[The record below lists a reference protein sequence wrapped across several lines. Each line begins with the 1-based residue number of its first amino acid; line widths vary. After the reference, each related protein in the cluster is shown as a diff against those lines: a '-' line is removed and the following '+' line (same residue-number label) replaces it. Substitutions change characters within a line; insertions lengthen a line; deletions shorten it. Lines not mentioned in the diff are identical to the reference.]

1 MNMTQD
7 FSLRRQFID
16 TPQAH
21 RAFARLEEVRQDT
34 LRSRTSKG
42 LLVQGPSG
50 VGKTTLIQEFI
61 SATFQGGFIPG
72 KRCAAIRVEI
82 PSSPSKKNLATAVL
96 LALGDP
102 FATSRLHSAEA
113 KFQRIVKLL
122 ENLDVELVIL
132 DEAQHLIDYKRATA
146 YEAAD
151 WIKSLLNA
159 TRTTFVLVGLQRTEQ
174 LLWANEQLRR
184 RFSASV
190 LYDRLR
196 WDSHEDRS
204 QFAALVKAIEGI
216 LPVAAVQL
224 ITDDMLRRLHHG
236 SFGLIDYLIK
246 ILDRAVWLVSEGRS
260 RGVDLDALAA
270 AFRDEVWSQVPIH
283 RNPFSADFNFVPLVG
298 LHEPF
303 EHFDN
308 SEA

>member
-1 MNMTQD
+1 MNTTQD

-16 TPQAH
+16 TLQAQ
-21 RAFARLEEVRQDT
+21 RAFERLKEVRQDT

-42 LLVQGPSG
+42 LLLQGPSG

-61 SATFQGGFIPG
+61 SATFQGGFVPG

-102 FATSRLHSAEA
+102 FATSRRHSAEV

-122 ENLDVELVIL
+122 EILEVELVIL
-132 DEAQHLIDYKRATA
+132 DEAQHLIDYKRATT

-159 TRTTFVLVGLQRTEQ
+159 TRSTFVLVGLPRTEQ

-196 WDSHEDRS
+196 WDSRED
-204 QFAALVKAIEGI
+204 QNEFAALVNAIGGI
-216 LPVAAVQL
+216 LPVPTVNL
-224 ITDDMLRRLHHG
+224 VTDPMLHRLHHA
-236 SFGLIDYLIK
+236 SYGLIDYLIK
-246 ILDRAVWLVSEGRS
+246 ILDRAVWLVSQGRG
-260 RGVDLDALAA
+260 RGIDLQVLAN
-270 AFRDEVWSQVPIH
+270 AFRDEVWSQAPSH
-283 RNPFSADFNFVPLVG
+283 RNPFATEFDFAPLIG
-298 LHEPF
+298 KHEPF
-303 EHFDN
+303 ELFDN
-308 SEA
+308 PEA

>member
-1 MNMTQD
+1 MNTTQD

-16 TPQAH
+16 TLQAQ
-21 RAFARLEEVRQDT
+21 RAFERLKEVRQDT

-42 LLVQGPSG
+42 LLLQGPSG

-61 SATFQGGFIPG
+61 SATFQGGFVPG

-102 FATSRLHSAEA
+102 FATSRRHSAEV

-122 ENLDVELVIL
+122 ENLDVELIIL
-132 DEAQHLIDYKRATA
+132 DEAQHLVDYKRATA
-146 YEAAD
+146 FEAAD

-159 TRTTFVLVGLQRTEQ
+159 TRTTFVLVGLPRTEQ

-196 WDSHEDRS
+196 WDNREDQN
-204 QFAALVKAIEGI
+204 QFAALVNAIGGI
-216 LPVAAVQL
+216 LPVPTVKL
-224 ITDDMLRRLHHG
+224 VTDDMLRRLHHAC
-236 SFGLIDYLIK
+236 FGLIDYLIK
-246 ILDRAVWLVSEGRS
+246 ILDRAVWLVSQGRS
-260 RGVDLDALAA
+260 HGVDLEVLAN
-270 AFRDEVWSQVPIH
+270 AFRDEVWSQVPSH
-283 RNPFSADFNFVPLVG
+283 RNPFAAEFNFVPLIG
-298 LHEPF
+298 IHEPF

-308 SEA
+308 PAA